1 MALFLRELGNKSW
14 WDKAHDE
21 FSWLEKDDFVG
32 DIFKSLKT
40 TKGKLSI
47 FVIDNEMSN
56 LDRVIAA
63 LACGRTG
70 LDNFDY
76 VLVPEE
82 QIVGNF
88 KVCTTGG
95 DTLDDVVNGLHRDIA
110 RLTAASVMDLAIVFR
125 TYMNNMKRRNPST
138 VRQLINASISAG
150 SLEKERIDD
159 NLRKK
164 LEKKKLNQ

>member
-1 MALFLRELGNKSW
+1 MVRKRRLC
-14 WDKAHDE
+14 
-21 FSWLEKDDFVG
+21 G

-40 TKGKLSI
+40 TEGKLSI
-47 FVIDNEMSN
+47 FIIDNERSN

-63 LACGRTG
+63 LACGRTS
-70 LDNFDY
+70 LDKFDY

-125 TYMNNMKRRNPST
+125 TYMNNMTRRSPST
-138 VRQLINASISAG
+138 VKQLINASISAG
-150 SLEKERIDD
+150 SLEKERIDE